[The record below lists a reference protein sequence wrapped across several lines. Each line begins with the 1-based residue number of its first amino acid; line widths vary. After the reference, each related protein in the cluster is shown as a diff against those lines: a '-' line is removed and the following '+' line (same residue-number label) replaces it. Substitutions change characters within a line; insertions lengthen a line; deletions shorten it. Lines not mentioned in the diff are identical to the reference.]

1 MDAPIYHARWFR
13 RWICEILLFLIQAG
27 RSESSQVL
35 SGHDNV
41 SRNLDEIT
49 HVANDVSDIGKVIRG
64 LHMTRDE
71 DTELTSSPEF
81 AATVIANLHASG
93 ALVQPLAFVDELIA
107 AQALITVSDNLIL
120 IPPNR

>member
-1 MDAPIYHARWFR
+1 M
-13 RWICEILLFLIQAG
+13 QAG

-35 SGHDNV
+35 SGHDND

-71 DTELTSSPEF
+71 DTGLTSSPEF

-93 ALVQPLAFVDELIA
+93 TLIQLLAFVDELIA

-120 IPPNR
+120 KPPNR

>member
-1 MDAPIYHARWFR
+1 MGAPIYHAPWFR
-13 RWICEILLFLIQAG
+13 RCLCEILLFLIQAG

-49 HVANDVSDIGKVIRG
+49 HVANDVSDIGKAIRG

-81 AATVIANLHASG
+81 AATAILNLHASG
-93 ALVQPLAFVDELIA
+93 TSI
-107 AQALITVSDNLIL
+107 
-120 IPPNR
+120 